1 MSKIEFSTR
10 QKESIIPKIQR
21 YFEQELDHD
30 IGQFDADFL
39 LDFFSEQIG
48 AYYYNQGLQDAQAV
62 IQSSIDNISEAIEE
76 IEKPTD

>member
-10 QKESIIPKIQR
+10 QKESIIPKIQQ
-21 YFEQELDHD
+21 YFEQEMDQD
-30 IGQFDADFL
+30 IGQFDAEFL
-39 LDFFSEQIG
+39 LDFFTEQIG

-62 IQSSIDNISEAIEE
+62 IQNSLGNISEAIEE